1 MAPSPFGEGGNSPH
15 FSLPVLFSIAT
26 KDTAETKGANP
37 DRDCPS
43 RRMSIP
49 EHNPNPMK
57 PRNFPILTASAYPA
71 HAQGAIPATGRWTR
85 ALRMTGF
92 LTVFLILGQTALQAQ
107 CELACKQ
114 YAPIYLDA
122 NGSAVLRPEN
132 VLNNYPDPDC
142 PGSVLITASSMQGVL
157 LDTVVDC
164 SQVGDTIMITAL
176 HLSSGNACW
185 GSVIIRDNFAPVLQ
199 CPAKMVFCNDSLLPA
214 VLGYPLITENCGPL
228 GNQQFTFTDQY
239 TNLPCS
245 TEVILGLDTFR
256 VTGRVT
262 RNWSISDGHGN
273 TGTCAQTIWLRTVGI
288 EDITFPPNRD
298 GFDAPALQCGD
309 NVKNLQ
315 LTGRPMVGGYP
326 MQTLTMCDMA
336 VDTFDNPFSGC
347 TGGAYR
353 TMRTWRFID
362 YCRDTTF
369 YFGQDIRQVDN
380 QSPVIQAPD
389 DITVSTSSKTC
400 DAPVIL
406 PASWTGSDNCSAFTV
421 TASWAFGSGFSPYLK
436 VPMGKYPVIYSAKD
450 ACDNIGTDTM
460 YVTVADD
467 VKPTAVC
474 KKDVNIALPSSGI
487 ITVPA
492 SLFDDGSYDNCEL
505 DHLQVSRDN
514 KPFNSMAT
522 FNCNDI
528 GGFIMVVL
536 KAVDKVGL
544 SNTCMMLVQIQDKLA
559 PTIQCPNDVTLSC
572 AADIKN
578 FVLTG
583 VATGTDNC
591 QMKSVTY
598 TDTKFLNQC
607 QVGYTNRLWTAE
619 DVYGNKSGCL
629 QVITQTDPTP
639 ISIVW
644 PDNFSSYQCG
654 QDTSANV
661 TGRPILTGVDCE
673 NVFVTYVDKIFK
685 TAYPACYRIE
695 RCWEVREWCSFNQ
708 QQNPNPGF
716 WQHVQY
722 IDIYDNEAPVLSVPA
737 DITIG
742 TTDLECHGI
751 LNIPSATAQDC
762 NPNTFIINNSPFA
775 TAGGASINGIY
786 PVGVHSI
793 MFTAMDGC
801 GNNSMATM
809 KVTVVDNKPPLA
821 ICNNG
826 VSIGLNMDGV
836 AILPVSLIDNNSR
849 DNCTPFQGLSFQLSP
864 NEFSCDS
871 LGPHEVTLSVTDA
884 MGNTNLCK
892 TIVVV
897 QDNLGICPSGSKPE
911 ISGMVMSMSSQPV
924 SGVEVWLNGQTM
936 AKTDDLGFYQ
946 FKQLDQG
953 ESYTVA
959 PALDKQP
966 ANGVSVAD
974 IILIQSHIMGKKSMS
989 DPYQLIAAD
998 VNNSGNI
1005 SISDIIEIRRVLLG
1019 HQPGFSKVPSWQFV
1033 DADHT
1038 FKNPLKPTGEP
1049 YPQTINI
1056 PAIQGNMAGLEFV
1069 AIKTGDVNQSAKLNN
1084 LQDAEVRGAAL
1095 ARLVMEDRVL
1105 EPGLVYAIPVRVA
1118 SEQPLTGMQ
1127 WQMDIKD
1134 QAAHFTSVQP
1144 GGVRSFSEEM
1154 TRLQGDAVRLV
1165 WHQSLP
1171 DPDMGLAAL
1180 MTLQVQVRKQAR
1192 LSEILALADELRP
1205 EVITLD
1211 GRDGPLDLQFLP
1223 EAVHSLQL
1231 QEAAWPNP
1239 FRAETNLSFTLDK
1252 ASEVT
1257 LRVFDE
1263 HGRLAW
1269 IREDAFPAGRHQVVL
1284 SASDLGRSGTYRFL
1298 IETPNTRPISQTL
1311 VLVDE

>member
-15 FSLPVLFSIAT
+15 FYYPVLFSIAT
-26 KDTAETKGANP
+26 QDTADTQGAHP
-37 DRDCPS
+37 DSACPS
-43 RRMSIP
+43 RRMPIP

-57 PRNFPILTASAYPA
+57 PRNFPNLPASALPA
-71 HAQGAIPATGRWTR
+71 HAQGTIPANGRTQR

-92 LTVFLILGQTALQAQ
+92 LALFLILGHTALQAQ
-107 CELACKQ
+107 CELACRH
-114 YAPIYLDA
+114 YAPVFLD
-122 NGSAVLRPEN
+122 GSGQAVIQPQH
-132 VLNNYPDPDC
+132 VLNNFPDPDC
-142 PGSVLITASSMQGVL
+142 PGNILITVSTMQGVL
-157 LDTVVDC
+157 LGNDVNC
-164 SQVGDTIMITAL
+164 SQVGDTLMITAL
-176 HLSSGNACW
+176 HLDSGNACW
-185 GSVIIRDNFAPVLQ
+185 GSVIIRDDIAPVLQ
-199 CPAKMVFCNDSLLPA
+199 CPTRMVFCVDSLKPA
-214 VLGYPLITENCGPL
+214 TLGYPQITENCGPL
-228 GNQQFTFTDQY
+228 NNQQFTYTDQY
-239 TNLPCS
+239 VNLPCS
-245 TEVILGLDTFR
+245 TQVILGLDTFR

-262 RNWSISDGHGN
+262 RNWSISDGNGN
-273 TGTCAQTIWLRTVGI
+273 PGSCAQTIWLRTVGI

-298 GFDAPALQCGD
+298 GLAAPALQCGD
-309 NVKNLQ
+309 DVKNLN
-315 LTGRPMVGGYP
+315 LTGRPMVGGLP
-326 MQTLTMCDMA
+326 LQTLTMCDMA
-336 VDTFDNPFSGC
+336 VDTFDNVFSGC

-353 TMRTWRFID
+353 TMRTWRFVD

-369 YFGQDIRQVDN
+369 FYGQDIRQVDN
-380 QSPVIQAPD
+380 QAPVITAPA
-389 DITVSTSSKTC
+389 DITVGTSSKTC

-406 PASWTGSDNCSAFTV
+406 PTSWTGSDNCSSFTV
-421 TASWAFGSGFSPYLK
+421 NASWAFGSGFGPYLK
-436 VPMGKYPVIYSAKD
+436 VPMGKYPVTYSATD
-450 ACDNIGTDTM
+450 ACGNTGTATM
-460 YVTVADD
+460 FVTVADN

-514 KPFNSMAT
+514 KPFNSMVT

-559 PTIQCPNDVTLSC
+559 PAIQCPNDVTLSC
-572 AADIKN
+572 SADIKN
-578 FVLTG
+578 FALTG
-583 VATGTDNC
+583 MATGTDNC
-591 QMKSVTY
+591 QMKSVTF
-598 TDTKFLNQC
+598 TDTRFLNQC
-607 QVGYTNRLWTAE
+607 QVGFTNRLWTAE
-619 DVYGNKSGCL
+619 DVHGNKSGCL
-629 QVITQTDPTP
+629 QVITQVDPTP

-644 PDNFSSYQCG
+644 PDNFSSFQCG

-661 TGRPILTGVDCE
+661 TGRPVLSGVDCE
-673 NVFVTYVDKIFK
+673 NVFVTYVDKVFQ
-685 TAYPACYRIE
+685 TAFPACYRIE

-716 WQHVQY
+716 WQYVQY
-722 IDIYDNEAPVLSVPA
+722 IDIYDNQAPALSVPA

-751 LNIPSATAQDC
+751 LNIPPATATDC

-775 TAGGASINGIY
+775 NSGGASINGTY
-786 PVGVHSI
+786 PVGVHTI

-809 KVTVVDNKPPLA
+809 RVTVVDNKPPLA

-826 VSIGLNMDGV
+826 VSIGLNMNGV

-849 DNCTPFQGLSFQLSP
+849 DNCTPFQGLTFQLSP

-871 LGPHEVTLSVTDA
+871 LGPHEVTLTVTDA
-884 MGNTNLCK
+884 MGNSNLCK

-911 ISGMVMSMSSQPV
+911 ASGMVMSMTSLPV

-936 AKTDDLGFYQ
+936 VKTNDLGFYQ
-946 FKQLDQG
+946 FKNLDQG
-953 ESYTVA
+953 QSYTIA

-974 IILIQSHIMGKKSMS
+974 LILIQSHIMGKKSMT

-1005 SISDIIEIRRVLLG
+1005 SISDIVEIRRVLLG
-1019 HQPGFSKVPSWQFV
+1019 HQSGFSQVPSWQFV

-1038 FKNPLKPTGEP
+1038 FKNPLKPTAEP
-1049 YPQTINI
+1049 YPNTITI
-1056 PAIQGNMAGLEFV
+1056 PSIQGNMAGLEFV

-1084 LQDAEVRGAAL
+1084 FNDAEVRGASV
-1095 ARLVMEDRVL
+1095 ARLVLEDRLL
-1105 EPGLVYAIPVRVA
+1105 EPGLLYAIPVWVD
-1118 SEQPLTGMQ
+1118 SDQPLTGMQ
-1127 WQMDIKD
+1127 WQIDLM
-1134 QAAHFTSVQP
+1134 QGAARLESVET
-1144 GGVRSFSEEM
+1144 GGVRSLSEEM
-1154 TRLQGDAVRLV
+1154 MRFDEDAIRLV
-1165 WHQSLP
+1165 WHQNLP
-1171 DPDMGLAAL
+1171 DPQMRHETLL
-1180 MTLQVQVRKQAR
+1180 VLQVRPMQRTR
-1192 LSEILALADELRP
+1192 LSEILAIGGDLRP
-1205 EVITLD
+1205 EAITLD
-1211 GRDGPLDLQFLP
+1211 GQDGPLDLHFLP
-1223 EAVHSLQL
+1223 EQTHTLHL
-1231 QEAAWPNP
+1231 REAAWPNP
-1239 FRAETNLSFTLDK
+1239 FRSETNVSFTLDK

-1263 HGRLAW
+1263 QGRLVW
-1269 IREDAFPAGRHQVVL
+1269 VREDAYPAGRHQVVL
-1284 SASDLGRSGTYRFL
+1284 SATELGRSGTYRFL

-1311 VLVDE
+1311 VLIDE